1 MKENNLNMGEV
12 TAATISPF
20 LTALNAVVC
29 INYDAHWS
37 MLKLQYIWKKT
48 KLHRPTGFDMH
59 PYQGQETLSV
69 TKDTGITVH
78 IVIQLSKVDAHQR
91 QRSQRRCPKYY
102 KCLSKNQMTLEFDL
116 HTRNPLNKLAVNN
129 LKTPFRHLK
138 QFKREIT
145 GNEATSGYTNFL
157 NR

>member
-116 HTRNPLNKLAVNN
+116 SSNKVLCLWSREKERQPEPGHNEGPQMTGQHGFHAHTQLA
-129 LKTPFRHLK
+129 TR
-138 QFKREIT
+138 
-145 GNEATSGYTNFL
+145 
-157 NR
+157 